1 MDGVNSKNKIDLIN
15 KSEVV
20 VYKLESSVKINED
33 SYNNTLHTL
42 HAFALNL
49 HNCDVRDLG
58 NTVSFIGN

>member
-33 SYNNTLHTL
+33 SYNNTLH
-42 HAFALNL
+42 AFALNL